1 MDGQV
6 RFQAKMTY
14 GREALMALQR
24 AAGKTTRRKYVRLR
38 RGFDFVVG
46 TLMLGDGL
54 LMLWTRDFGILT
66 WLMLILGAVFL
77 AFGIFYYDLSVYRAF
92 KAMPKGELGLER
104 LVSFTDAHAQCIAG
118 QTETKFEYGALQS
131 LCRWGNF
138 LVLFVGDRQAL
149 LLDEDAL
156 TLGTGAELQ
165 RFLEEKTGK
174 KVETIH

>member
-14 GREALMALQR
+14 GKEALMALQR
-24 AAGKTTRRKYVRLR
+24 AAGRTTRRKYVRLR

-46 TLMLGDGL
+46 PLMLGDGI
-54 LMLWTRDFGILT
+54 LMLWTKDYGVLT
-66 WLMLILGAVFL
+66 WLMLLLGAVFL

-92 KAMPKGELGLER
+92 KAMPKGERELER
-104 LVSFTDAHAQCIAG
+104 MVSFTDTKAQCIAG
-118 QTETKFEYGALQS
+118 PGETKFEYGAFQS
-131 LCRWGNF
+131 LCRWGNY
-138 LVLFVGDRQAL
+138 LVLFVSDRQAL
-149 LLDEDAL
+149 LLDEKAL
-156 TLGTGAELQ
+156 TLGTPEELQ

>member
-6 RFQAKMTY
+6 RFQARMTY
-14 GREALMALQR
+14 GKEALMALQR

-38 RGFDFVVG
+38 RGFDFVAG

-77 AFGIFYYDLSVYRAF
+77 GFGIFYYDLSVYRAV

-104 LVSFTDAHAQCIAG
+104 MVSFTDTKAQCIAG
-118 QTETKFEYGALQS
+118 QTETKFAYSNFQS
-131 LCRWGNF
+131 LIRWGSF
-138 LVLFVGDRQAL
+138 LILFVDDRQAL
-149 LLDEDAL
+149 LVDENAL
-156 TLGTGAELQ
+156 TLGTTGELQ
-165 RFLEEKTGK
+165 GFLEEKTGK